1 MNLCRKE
8 YIIRN
13 YLYPITREYHV
24 CSESLQK
31 LFLDDPSLSDTL
43 AQIFLLAD
51 TSEERKFLL
60 TPLRMLNSEFSDEVL
75 HKVGK
80 KFSDIS
86 LDGDFIHSLILSKID
101 IYRDVKEQGIEEYDF
116 SNDYFERVALM
127 VLDSDCINNLT
138 TLYQENG
145 LDIFEYIATRFHCA
159 EFVASFRKICDP
171 CSFMREHYDLL
182 LNSNPEL
189 LEVFVDSNISA
200 YYGGQ
205 DTFSVEDIE
214 EIVPPYHGTSISS
227 NEFRNLL
234 EFSYYRLSETKDD
247 KLSLFSLLSSYY
259 KAYDSERVT
268 SFLHQLCY
276 APDSFFTFLA
286 NHMEQEEEIDDL
298 LVSQIDPFCEGVS
311 IFKHLGFIPDDKKE
325 AVYSLLLT
333 KQFPLF
339 SLEKK
344 VRLLDTLKDYE
355 TDAIESLYS
364 ELNDD
369 ATEFNKVDDLCN
381 FEKLFHFL
389 SSDTRKEFCNK
400 MSAIKAI
407 SSQLDAKYLDLYLHY
422 LEKSNLRKKREYKAH
437 SAYFKN
443 HSIDT
448 FFDDFQYGTWKE
460 DLLVMN
466 TDDKKV
472 KKQQLKL
479 IANCPVSQLT
489 PKLFEHLSFAFS
501 YSDDIEDIK
510 NVVRLVVNPL
520 FSELS
525 YDKQLAL
532 INHYPD
538 SFCHATIGKEE
549 QEIDIIIPNLDSSLE
564 QLPDEGFVKC
574 KGRGRDGSIEVLV
587 RKSRK

>member
-1 MNLCRKE
+1 M
-8 YIIRN
+8 
-13 YLYPITREYHV
+13 
-24 CSESLQK
+24 
-31 LFLDDPSLSDTL
+31 DAPSLSDTL

-101 IYRDVKEQGIEEYDF
+101 IYCDVKEQGIEEYDF

-145 LDIFEYIATRFHCA
+145 LDIFEYIATRFPCA

-189 LEVFVDSNISA
+189 LEIFVSSNISA

-205 DTFSVEDIE
+205 GTFSVDDIE
-214 EIVPPYHGTSISS
+214 KIVPPYHGTSISS

-259 KAYDSERVT
+259 EDSEKYESEKVT
-268 SFLHQLCY
+268 SFLHKLCC

-286 NHMEQEEEIDDL
+286 SHMEQVEDIDTL
-298 LVSQIDPFCEGVS
+298 FVSELNNYVDGPN
-311 IFKHLGFIPDDKKE
+311 IFKSLFTIPDNKKD
-325 AVYSLLLT
+325 AVYPLLLT
-333 KQFPLF
+333 RQFSSF
-339 SLEKK
+339 SSERK
-344 VRLLDTLKDYE
+344 VYLLGTLKNYE
-355 TDAIESLYS
+355 IDALSSLYS
-364 ELNDD
+364 VLSNDSIDFNQVKNLN
-369 ATEFNKVDDLCN
+369 T
-381 FEKLFHFL
+381 FEKLFQFL
-389 SSDTRKEFCNK
+389 SSNTRKEFSNK
-400 MSAIKAI
+400 MSAIKAV
-407 SSQLDAKYLDLYLHY
+407 STQLDADRLDLYLEY
-422 LEKSNLRKKREYKAH
+422 LEKSNLSKKREYKAH

-460 DLLVMN
+460 DFLVMN
-466 TDDKKV
+466 TDDKGI

-479 IANCPVSQLT
+479 IAKCPVSRLT
-489 PKLFEHLSFAFS
+489 PDLFEHLSFAFCCS
-501 YSDDIEDIK
+501 NDIEDIK
-510 NVVRLVVNPL
+510 SIVNFVVNPL

-525 YDKQLAL
+525 HDRYLELVDHA
-532 INHYPD
+532 PD
-538 SFCHATIGKEE
+538 SLWHTTIEKEE
-549 QEIDIIIPNLDSSLE
+549 ESLDIIIPNFNSSLE
-564 QLPDEGFVKC
+564 QLPDKGFVKC